1 MIAHLGPMNDEHE
14 RSALWSISKSLTFF
28 DDASYQTWISSSPT
42 GHVERQLLAQLS
54 CTRRRN
60 RPLVTIILCAEDI
73 GGPLRSSLESLR
85 SSSSGLAEILV
96 SAPSESADGVRGL
109 LASVNLAADAQVLEL
124 DGGLSAAEAEARASE
139 LARGEFIAFLSPGD
153 RLAPRALPAVAVLTE
168 REPQLDIIYSDEDWL
183 DDEGR
188 RLMPRFK
195 TGWDPDAQL
204 GRDLLGRFCLMRREK
219 VAALGG
225 IRPDRAPAHHYD
237 LHCRLAYSIAPTA
250 IRHIPEVLYHRRP
263 PFSQEREELARALD
277 SYTKSAR
284 LIAQSAASNLC
295 GQPVEVTGAPL
306 ASFVNRVHWPLPER
320 LPMVS
325 VLVPTR
331 DRAELVRACA
341 RGVLQETDYPPLEL
355 LILDNDSQESET
367 AGLFDELRKDSR
379 VRILP
384 MPGPYNYSRIN
395 NLGAAEAS
403 GEILVFLNND
413 IEIVESAWLRE
424 MVSHAIRPDVGCV
437 GAKLLYPD
445 RHIQHAGVVLRE
457 GPLAMHAFRLL
468 DANDLGYDAQLA
480 GVRSYLAVTAA
491 CLAVRAA
498 IFREVGGFDEVGL
511 QIAFNDV
518 DLCLKVDEHGY
529 RNICTPFGILLH
541 LEGASRGGAVSPEKQ
556 AREQRELFY
565 LARRWDD
572 RLRADP
578 YAHPSIGLRWDAPDH
593 LSSPR
598 ADQNLL
604 FFAR

>member
-1 MIAHLGPMNDEHE
+1 MNDEHE
-14 RSALWSISKSLTFF
+14 RSALWSISKSLAFF
-28 DDASYQTWISSSPT
+28 DDASYQTWISSGPAA
-42 GHVERQLLAQLS
+42 GHIERQLAAQLFR
-54 CTRRRN
+54 TRRRN
-60 RPLVTIILCAEDI
+60 RPMVTIILCAEEI

-85 SSSSGLAEILV
+85 SSPSGLAEILV
-96 SAPSESADGVRGL
+96 SAPRGSADGVRGL
-109 LASVNLAADAQVLEL
+109 LASVNLDADAQVLEL
-124 DGGLSAAEAEARASE
+124 DDALSPAEAEARASE
-139 LARGEFIAFLSPGD
+139 LARAEFIAFLSPGD
-153 RLAPRALPAVAVLTE
+153 RLAPGALPVVAVLTE

-204 GRDLLGRFCLMRREK
+204 GRDLLGRFCLLRREK

-237 LHCRLAYSIAPTA
+237 LHCRLAYSISPTA
-250 IRHIPEVLYHRRP
+250 IRHIPEVLYHRRS
-263 PFSQEREELARALD
+263 PFSREQELARALD

-284 LIAQSAASNLC
+284 HVAQSAAGNLC
-295 GQPVEVTGAPL
+295 GQPVEVTEAPL

-320 LPMVS
+320 LPTVS
-325 VLVPTR
+325 VLIPTR
-331 DRAELVRACA
+331 DRAELVRACV
-341 RGVLQETDYPPLEL
+341 RGVLQETDYPSLEL

-367 AGLFDELRKDSR
+367 AALFDELRKDSR

-395 NLGAAEAS
+395 KLGVAEAS

-445 RHIQHAGVVLRE
+445 RLIQHAGVVLRE

-468 DANDLGYDAQLA
+468 DASNLGYDAHLA

-541 LEGASRGGAVSPEKQ
+541 LEGASRGGTVSPEKQ
-556 AREQRELFY
+556 AQEQRELFC

-572 RLRADP
+572 RFGADP
-578 YAHPSIGLRWDAPDH
+578 YAHPSVGLRWDAPAH
-593 LSSPR
+593 LSSAR
-598 ADQNLL
+598 ADQNLP

>member
-1 MIAHLGPMNDEHE
+1 MNNQHE

-28 DDASYQTWISSSPT
+28 DDASYQNWISSRPT
-42 GHVERQLLAQLS
+42 GHLERCLFALFS
-54 CTRRRN
+54 RRR
-60 RPLVTIILCAEDI
+60 RRDHPLVTIILCAEHL
-73 GGPLRSSLESLR
+73 GGSLQSSLESLR
-85 SSSSGLAEILV
+85 TESLGLAEIV
-96 SAPSESADGVRGL
+96 MGVPSGSEEGARCL
-109 LASVNLAADAQVLEL
+109 LALLNLAAHTEIVEL
-124 DGGLSAAEAEARASE
+124 DNGLCTAEAEARASE
-139 LARGEFIAFLSPGD
+139 QARGEFIAFLSPGD
-153 RLAPRALPAVAVLTE
+153 TLAPGALSAVTLLVE
-168 REPQLDIIYSDEDWL
+168 REPQLDIVYSDEDWL

-204 GRDLLGRFCLMRREK
+204 GRDLLGQFCLMRREK

-237 LHCRLAYSIAPTA
+237 LHCRLAYSISPTA

-263 PFSQEREELARALD
+263 PSFEEREDLARDLD

-284 LIAQSAASNLC
+284 LVAQSAASSVC

-306 ASFVNRVHWPLPER
+306 APFVNRVHWPLPEQ

-325 VLVPTR
+325 ILVPTR
-331 DRAELVRACA
+331 DRADLLRACA
-341 RGVLQETDYPPLEL
+341 RGVLQKTDYPALEF

-367 AGLFDELRKDSR
+367 ANLFGQLSKDPR

-395 NLGAAEAS
+395 NLGAAQAS
-403 GEILVFLNND
+403 GEVLVFLNND
-413 IEIVESAWLRE
+413 IEIVRSGWLRE

-445 RHIQHAGVVLRE
+445 RHIQHAGVVLHE

-468 DANDLGYDAQLA
+468 DGNDLGYDAQLA

-511 QIAFNDV
+511 QIAYNDV

-529 RNICTPFGILLH
+529 RNICTPFEPIIH
-541 LEGASRGGAVSPEKQ
+541 LENASRGPNLTPEKQ
-556 AREQRELFY
+556 ALDRKELSC
-565 LARRWDD
+565 LAFRWGD
-572 RLRADP
+572 RFSADQF
-578 YAHPSIGLRWDAPDH
+578 AHPSVQVSWDGRDCISERRNEKS
-593 LSSPR
+593 LV
-598 ADQNLL
+598 NL
-604 FFAR
+604 AR

>member
-1 MIAHLGPMNDEHE
+1 
-14 RSALWSISKSLTFF
+14 
-28 DDASYQTWISSSPT
+28 
-42 GHVERQLLAQLS
+42 
-54 CTRRRN
+54 
-60 RPLVTIILCAEDI
+60 
-73 GGPLRSSLESLR
+73 
-85 SSSSGLAEILV
+85 
-96 SAPSESADGVRGL
+96 
-109 LASVNLAADAQVLEL
+109 
-124 DGGLSAAEAEARASE
+124 
-139 LARGEFIAFLSPGD
+139 
-153 RLAPRALPAVAVLTE
+153 
-168 REPQLDIIYSDEDWL
+168 
-183 DDEGR
+183 
-188 RLMPRFK
+188 
-195 TGWDPDAQL
+195 
-204 GRDLLGRFCLMRREK
+204 
-219 VAALGG
+219 
-225 IRPDRAPAHHYD
+225 
-237 LHCRLAYSIAPTA
+237 
-250 IRHIPEVLYHRRP
+250 
-263 PFSQEREELARALD
+263 
-277 SYTKSAR
+277 
-284 LIAQSAASNLC
+284 
-295 GQPVEVTGAPL
+295 
-306 ASFVNRVHWPLPER
+306 
-320 LPMVS
+320 MVS
-325 VLVPTR
+325 ILVPTR

-341 RGVLQETDYPPLEL
+341 RGVLQETDYPSLEL

-367 AGLFDELRKDSR
+367 AGLFDELRKDPR

-424 MVSHAIRPDVGCV
+424 MVSQAIRPDVGCV
-437 GAKLLYPD
+437 GAKLFYPD
-445 RHIQHAGVVLRE
+445 RHVQHAGVVLRE

-468 DANDLGYDAQLA
+468 GANDLGYDAQLA

-498 IFREVGGFDEVGL
+498 VFREVGGFDEVGL
-511 QIAFNDV
+511 QVAYNDV

-556 AREQRELFY
+556 AREQRELFC

-572 RLRADP
+572 RFRADP

>member
-1 MIAHLGPMNDEHE
+1 MIAHLAPMNDEHE
-14 RSALWSISKSLTFF
+14 RSALWSISKSLSFF
-28 DDASYQTWISSSPT
+28 DDASYQSWISSGPAT
-42 GHVERQLLAQLS
+42 GYVESQLAAQLFR
-54 CTRRRN
+54 TRLRN
-60 RPLVTIILCAEDI
+60 RPLVSIILCAVDT

-85 SSSSGLAEILV
+85 SSSSGPAEILV

-109 LASVNLAADAQVLEL
+109 LASVNPAADARVLEL

-153 RLAPRALPAVAVLTE
+153 RLARRALPAVTVLTE
-168 REPQLDIIYSDEDWL
+168 REPELDIIYSDEDWL

-263 PFSQEREELARALD
+263 PFSREQELARALD

-284 LIAQSAASNLC
+284 HVAQAAAGSLC

-306 ASFVNRVHWPLPER
+306 ASFINRVHWPLPER
-320 LPMVS
+320 LPKVS
-325 VLVPTR
+325 VLIPTR

-341 RGVLQETDYPPLEL
+341 RGVLQETDYPSLEL
-355 LILDNDSQESET
+355 LILDNESQESET
-367 AGLFDELRKDSR
+367 ANLFDQLSKDPR
-379 VRILP
+379 VRVLP
-384 MPGPYNYSRIN
+384 VPGPYNYSWIN
-395 NLGAAEAS
+395 NLGAAAAS
-403 GEILVFLNND
+403 GEVLVFLNND
-413 IEIVESAWLRE
+413 IEILRSGWLRE
-424 MVSHAIRPDVGCV
+424 MVSHAIRPDIGCA
-437 GAKLLYPD
+437 GARLLYPD
-445 RHIQHAGVVLRE
+445 RRIQHAGVVLQE
-457 GPLAMHAFRLL
+457 GPDTMHAFRFL
-468 DANDLGYDAQLA
+468 DANDLGFDAQLA

-498 IFREVGGFDEVGL
+498 VFREVGGFDEAGL

-529 RNICTPFGILLH
+529 RNICTPFEPIIH
-541 LEGASRGGAVSPEKQ
+541 RESASRGANLTPEKL
-556 AREQRELFY
+556 AREERELSC
-565 LARRWDD
+565 LVSRWSD
-572 RLRADP
+572 RFL
-578 YAHPSIGLRWDAPDH
+578 
-593 LSSPR
+593 
-598 ADQNLL
+598 ADQFGHPNIHVSWDGRDCRLKIRKDKHTL
-604 FFAR
+604 NIVR